1 MFFLNEPK
9 ENAPGD
15 PTDAPGDPTD
25 APGDPTDAPR
35 GATGR
40 GKWCVPGGATTL
52 RGRKSALGRR
62 DGPLSGFFGVVRP
75 SPASPDRPGGRL
87 GGPQTAFLR
96 AAPGK
101 FFTCKILQFHNFII
115 VKFLEF

>member
-9 ENAPGD
+9 EN
-15 PTDAPGDPTD
+15 APGDPTD

-75 SPASPDRPGGRL
+75 SPARPDRPGWRL

-101 FFTCKILQFHNFII
+101 FSILKNSKFSHFKIL
-115 VKFLEF
+115 